1 MVKFR
6 CISFTKLFSVNEFKI
21 FCGLT
26 NENSSE
32 LLRGKIWLFMRKIDQ
47 PDHEIPCFD
56 EKTKEKEK
64 EK

>member
-1 MVKFR
+1 MA
-6 CISFTKLFSVNEFKI
+6 ISL
-21 FCGLT
+21 
-26 NENSSE
+26 
-32 LLRGKIWLFMRKIDQ
+32 RKIDQ